1 MVMSIQKR
9 TKRLTVCAMLC
20 ALGVVILLM
29 GSFITVM
36 DLSMA
41 VIASLLCVVAVIEYG
56 GAWPWMIYAA
66 TSILSLV
73 LIPNKE
79 VAALYAIFFGFYP
92 IIKEKL
98 EKRSRVFAWVCK
110 EIIFHIVLAACFA
123 VWKMFFPQELTVSIP
138 IPLWVV
144 FILMLELVFV
154 LYDVALT
161 RLISFYVYR
170 LRQRFRFF

>member
-1 MVMSIQKR
+1 
-9 TKRLTVCAMLC
+9 MLC
-20 ALGVVILLM
+20 ALGVVILWL

-66 TSILSLV
+66 TSVLSLV

-79 VAALYAIFFGFYP
+79 VASLYAIFFGFYP

-110 EIIFHIVLAACFA
+110 ELIFLVALVSCFA
-123 VWKMFFPQELTVSIP
+123 VWKIFFPQDLMISIP

-144 FILMLELVFV
+144 LILMLELVFV

>member
-1 MVMSIQKR
+1 MVMPNQNR

-20 ALGVVILLM
+20 ALGVVILLL

-56 GAWPWMIYAA
+56 GAWPWMIYAG
-66 TSILSLV
+66 TSVLSLV

-110 EIIFHIVLAACFA
+110 EIIFLAALVACFA
-123 VWKMFFPQELTVSIP
+123 AWKIFFPQELTISIP

-144 FILMLELVFV
+144 LILVLELVFV

-170 LRQRFRFF
+170 LRHRFRFF